1 MVGEGGTVVR
11 GSGGLSSSGQVD
23 RRGPT
28 LPPVPDLAPCVSAPL
43 MQLIREG
50 WIPWPQVS

>member
-1 MVGEGGTVVR
+1 MRGAGGV
-11 GSGGLSSSGQVD
+11 SSSGQM
-23 RRGPT
+23 RSPT

-50 WIPWPQVS
+50 WIPWPQAS